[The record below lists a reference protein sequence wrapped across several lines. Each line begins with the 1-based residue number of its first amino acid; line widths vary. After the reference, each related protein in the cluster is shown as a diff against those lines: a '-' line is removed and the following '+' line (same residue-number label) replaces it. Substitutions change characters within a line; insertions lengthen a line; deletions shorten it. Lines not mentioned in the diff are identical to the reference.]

1 MWRLTSVINIQNI
14 LCKIFR
20 ILKIEINN
28 PLFLRITTIII
39 TFDGKSFTFTA
50 WRIVCNK
57 TMQALSASSL
67 ATQMFLYGAMHL
79 HRHSGIVQHL
89 VVFRAINQTN
99 WHSAIHC
106 KRITV
111 SYARSCHAVAET
123 LVDRISTFTVG
134 NIKCDVIPGVRYCVC
149 SFFVTHPTPAFHHSR
164 LHRTGHHR
172 IWTLIDEVSLAA
184 LIPRFV
190 RATSRLRFFARD
202 FISPFSKCNGPFT
215 HTLRVASLRW

>member
-39 TFDGKSFTFTA
+39 TSDGKSFTFTA

-123 LVDRISTFTVG
+123 YWSIEFRRSLSAISNATSFLAFVIAFAASLLHIRLPLFIILAFTEQDIIG
-134 NIKCDVIPGVRYCVC
+134 YEPWLTK
-149 SFFVTHPTPAFHHSR
+149 
-164 LHRTGHHR
+164 L
-172 IWTLIDEVSLAA
+172 VSL
-184 LIPRFV
+184 
-190 RATSRLRFFARD
+190 
-202 FISPFSKCNGPFT
+202 
-215 HTLRVASLRW
+215 H